1 MSVGRK
7 NKKSYQLYEKRL
19 TVILSAIFCRNGFSA
34 GGSSAKKSVDEFLR
48 MSNTDTTFCELTGV
62 VSRIRNHERSLL
74 FIDDG
79 TGSAL
84 IYGLRDAKGQG
95 VLALDIRQGD
105 TLTVWG
111 RRFLYDGRVIEMKNA
126 LYVRHSY
133 GPDHDNV
140 PKEDELDREPTFRG
154 KGPQEFSKWVSAHL
168 KYPKEARDAYSD
180 GMVLVK
186 FVVGRNGGV
195 QEVEIL
201 KGSHPAL
208 NEEALRVVRKSPKW
222 KPGMVDGHIVM
233 KEFKLPIYFSIDF

>member
-1 MSVGRK
+1 MK
-7 NKKSYQLYEKRL
+7 KRL
-19 TVILSAIFCRNGFSA
+19 IVIFSVIFVATVFLQA
-34 GGSSAKKSVDEFLR
+34 GVPQKKSVAEFLR
-48 MSNTDTTFCELTGV
+48 MSKTDTTFCELTGV
-62 VSRIRNHERSLL
+62 VSRVRNHERGRL

-79 TGSAL
+79 TGSVL

-95 VLALDIRQGD
+95 VLALDIRKGD
-105 TLTVWG
+105 TLTVRG

-133 GPDHDNV
+133 GPDHNNV

-222 KPGMVDGHIVM
+222 KPGMVDGHSVR
-233 KEFKLPIYFSIDF
+233 KEFKLPIYFSSDF